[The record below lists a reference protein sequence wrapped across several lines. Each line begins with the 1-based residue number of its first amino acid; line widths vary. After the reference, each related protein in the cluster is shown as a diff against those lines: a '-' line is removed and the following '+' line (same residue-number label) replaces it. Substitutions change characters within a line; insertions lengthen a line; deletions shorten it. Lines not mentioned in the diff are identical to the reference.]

1 MKATIS
7 MRNNILLVMMIA
19 LGMASCD
26 RQTVYHHFEHV
37 PDNEWE
43 KIDTLKF
50 EIGPVIETG
59 TYHEA
64 VELRI
69 NEQFPFLGMNITV
82 EQTIKP
88 RGIILSQHK
97 DCELINTDGS
107 HKGSGI
113 SFFQSQF
120 PLDDIDLQQ
129 GDTLC
134 ISVFHSMKRD
144 IMPGI
149 SDIGI
154 RLSRAH

>member
-69 NEQFPFLGMNITV
+69 NE

-97 DCELINTDGS
+97 DCELINPDGS

-134 ISVFHSMKRD
+134 ISVFHSMKRE